1 MSGAVLLPTTV
12 LAATEVTTEEGLLT
26 ALETGG
32 EIQLAA
38 DIELTDALVIET
50 SVTLDLNGHTITH
63 PQDAEGEAAILIQNG
78 AAVVLKDSSNGQG
91 AVREL
96 DSGNWRCIDV
106 ASSASLTIESGAIS
120 GGSQRNVWNNYST
133 TVILKGGTYDRGV
146 GVTSI
151 LGGTFTP
158 LDPEDNNNF
167 IEADAIHGGTFAE
180 GTEVQAYSIAG
191 GTFNGDADCLRK
203 GEITGGTFNGNL
215 HIWAEVTAVS
225 GCTING
231 SLEWKDSSMP
241 TFTDVTFGE
250 ELKLWNEGYEIVDDQ
265 LQAIPKY
272 SILVTSADSAMGTV
286 TVNGF
291 VRNPDEVLAI
301 TPSTPA
307 NGGRLWEN
315 AYRGATVTIRSA
327 TAEAEDGYVF
337 LGWYDNAQGEGQ
349 LVSTLAELSYQS
361 DEQGVQEDLSF
372 YAVFAD
378 DTAYAEQVAAAEA
391 WLAQYASASA
401 YEIHSIADMQSF
413 TIAVNYLQRDFNDK
427 TVRLAASLNYGATD
441 DFTPIGNS
449 GIAFLGTFDGAEH
462 AISGL
467 HYATANQSSAYV
479 GLFGNLGSGAAIQDL
494 TLSGVDFSGGWMT
507 GAFAGH
513 ADGASFTN
521 CKLTGNSTLADAYF
535 LGGIFGHGNVAN
547 TVENCTVEY
556 STIDGYWKTGGV
568 AGYVCG
574 VTVSGT
580 TVADSAFP
588 GTGFTGALIGH
599 SNDGPATLTNVIVS
613 GTTDGKSGK
622 ISLAGTNYAGGANET
637 ITLSGDETN
646 VDAAGILQSASG
658 GDVVVEGGSY
668 SFALPAEQIPDGQIS
683 VTFMDAEELVLVQ
696 VVAPQSPVSLPAAP
710 EKENYDFTGWYL
722 SDGETEVTAE
732 TAFADDT
739 EVYAKW
745 RALASGISLNR
756 NELLL
761 VVGRSAR
768 LTATLTPAE
777 AESAI
782 VWASDDTDV
791 AAVDEAGIV
800 TAKAPGF
807 ARITAT
813 ANGFSAAC
821 DVVVIARGG
830 SGSSSGS
837 SVTTYAVSVPADV
850 EGGTVKVS
858 PSRAASGAT
867 VRITI
872 MPEAG
877 YELDKLAVRDAD
889 GDALKLTG
897 VGADEYRFQMPA
909 AKVEIEVSFR
919 KIVAEAENPFLDI
932 QPGDYYYEAVLWA
945 VENGVTSGSNA
956 EGTLFGPALTVS
968 RAQMVTFLWRA
979 YGSPQV
985 AGNNPFQ
992 DVSSSDYYYHA
1003 VLWAVQNGVTG
1014 GLSATTFGPD
1024 APVTR
1029 AQAVTFQWRAVGC
1042 PQVAGGSF
1050 ADVPATAYY
1059 ADAAA
1064 WAVAVGVTEGAG
1076 GDNFS
1081 PELPV
1086 SRAQA
1091 VTFLYREGENNG
1103 D

>member
-1 MSGAVLLPTTV
+1 M
-12 LAATEVTTEEGLLT
+12 
-26 ALETGG
+26 
-32 EIQLAA
+32 
-38 DIELTDALVIET
+38 
-50 SVTLDLNGHTITH
+50 
-63 PQDAEGEAAILIQNG
+63 
-78 AAVVLKDSSNGQG
+78 
-91 AVREL
+91 
-96 DSGNWRCIDV
+96 
-106 ASSASLTIESGAIS
+106 
-120 GGSQRNVWNNYST
+120 
-133 TVILKGGTYDRGV
+133 
-146 GVTSI
+146 
-151 LGGTFTP
+151 
-158 LDPEDNNNF
+158 
-167 IEADAIHGGTFAE
+167 
-180 GTEVQAYSIAG
+180 
-191 GTFNGDADCLRK
+191 
-203 GEITGGTFNGNL
+203 
-215 HIWAEVTAVS
+215 
-225 GCTING
+225 
-231 SLEWKDSSMP
+231 
-241 TFTDVTFGE
+241 
-250 ELKLWNEGYEIVDDQ
+250 
-265 LQAIPKY
+265 
-272 SILVTSADSAMGTV
+272 
-286 TVNGF
+286 
-291 VRNPDEVLAI
+291 
-301 TPSTPA
+301 
-307 NGGRLWEN
+307 
-315 AYRGATVTIRSA
+315 
-327 TAEAEDGYVF
+327 
-337 LGWYDNAQGEGQ
+337 
-349 LVSTLAELSYQS
+349 
-361 DEQGVQEDLSF
+361 
-372 YAVFAD
+372 
-378 DTAYAEQVAAAEA
+378 
-391 WLAQYASASA
+391 
-401 YEIHSIADMQSF
+401 
-413 TIAVNYLQRDFNDK
+413 
-427 TVRLAASLNYGATD
+427 
-441 DFTPIGNS
+441 
-449 GIAFLGTFDGAEH
+449 
-462 AISGL
+462 
-467 HYATANQSSAYV
+467 
-479 GLFGNLGSGAAIQDL
+479 
-494 TLSGVDFSGGWMT
+494 
-507 GAFAGH
+507 
-513 ADGASFTN
+513 
-521 CKLTGNSTLADAYF
+521 
-535 LGGIFGHGNVAN
+535 
-547 TVENCTVEY
+547 
-556 STIDGYWKTGGV
+556 
-568 AGYVCG
+568 
-574 VTVSGT
+574 
-580 TVADSAFP
+580 
-588 GTGFTGALIGH
+588 
-599 SNDGPATLTNVIVS
+599 
-613 GTTDGKSGK
+613 
-622 ISLAGTNYAGGANET
+622 
-637 ITLSGDETN
+637 
-646 VDAAGILQSASG
+646 
-658 GDVVVEGGSY
+658 
-668 SFALPAEQIPDGQIS
+668 
-683 VTFMDAEELVLVQ
+683 
-696 VVAPQSPVSLPAAP
+696 
-710 EKENYDFTGWYL
+710 
-722 SDGETEVTAE
+722 
-732 TAFADDT
+732 
-739 EVYAKW
+739 YAKG

-897 VGADEYRFQMPA
+897 VDADEYRFQMPA

-1029 AQAVTFQWRAVGC
+1029 AQAVTFQWRAAGC